1 MNILIIYGGNSSEKE
16 VSIKTGIAVHSALDG
31 LFDSKMLMLN
41 DDYKIVKDHYKKGDI
56 VCNCFHGGYGE
67 DGEIQSF
74 FEKEEIKFVGSSSYS
89 CNLAI
94 DKFASKKIVRSL
106 NYKVPYGKIV
116 YDSSAF
122 NEFDAPFIVKPNN
135 EGSSVGFYEIFN
147 QKDLETAFKKNKE
160 HKNGLLAEEK
170 INGREI
176 TVPIL
181 DGKALPIVE
190 IISESKVYDY
200 NSKYVSSD
208 TDYIVPA
215 NINNDVYKEI
225 LRMSEEIFLKMNCRH
240 YSRLDFIL
248 NSDNVPYFLE
258 LNTYP
263 GMTDKS
269 LFPKSAAST
278 GLSFKNLIK
287 KLVLLAKDSA

>member
-31 LFDSKMLMLN
+31 LFNSKMLMLN

-56 VCNCFHGGYGE
+56 VFNCLHGGYGE
-67 DGEIQSF
+67 DGSIQLF
-74 FEKEEIKFVGSSSYS
+74 FEKEEIKFIGSGSYS

-94 DKFASKKIVRSL
+94 DKFASKKIVSSL
-106 NYKVPYGKIV
+106 NCQVPHGKII

-147 QKDLETAFKKNKE
+147 QKDLEMAFKKNKE

-170 INGREI
+170 ISGREI
-176 TVPIL
+176 TVPVL
-181 DGKALPIVE
+181 DGEALPIVE
-190 IISESKVYDY
+190 IIPGSKVYDY
-200 NSKYVSSD
+200 NSKYISLD

-225 LRMSEEIFLKMNCRH
+225 LRISEEIFLKMNCRH
-240 YSRLDFIL
+240 YSRIDFIL
-248 NSDNVPYFLE
+248 NSDNDPYFLE

-269 LFPKSAAST
+269 LFPKSAASI
-278 GLSFKNLIK
+278 GLSFQNLIK
-287 KLVLLAKDSA
+287 KLVLLAKD